1 MDVTMLKGIL
11 FDLGSTLI
19 EFDNTDWGKLE
30 QECLRNAYQ
39 LLSQDYRVPQW
50 EQFAEE
56 FLGRFH
62 QDWLEADQTLREIRL
77 ADWVSHYLQ
86 ENHVISQDGIGREFI
101 NLYYQ
106 PIARQISLIESAGE
120 VLSHFK
126 QEGLRIGLVSNSSF
140 PSEFH
145 LRELE
150 EFGLKNYFDYVIFSH
165 DYGFRK
171 PHPGLFCEGLNNLC
185 LSPEEVIFVGD
196 RLREDV
202 AGAQS
207 VGMKAILKFKP
218 GRDYSFR
225 AVPDAVIHHL
235 NELPKLVHQLS

>member
-1 MDVTMLKGIL
+1 MLKGIF

-19 EFDNTDWGKLE
+19 EFDNTDWEKLE
-30 QECLRNAYQ
+30 RDC
-39 LLSQDYRVPQW
+39 LSQGYQFISQNHKVPDW
-50 EQFAEE
+50 EE
-56 FLGRFH
+56 FAADFLTNFH
-62 QDWLEADQTLREIRL
+62 QAWLEADQTLREIKL

-106 PIARQISLIESAGE
+106 PIGRQISLIESARE
-120 VLSHFK
+120 VLSNFK
-126 QEGLRIGLVSNSSF
+126 QRGLRIGLVSNSSF

-145 LRELE
+145 LRELDG
-150 EFGLKNYFDYVIFSH
+150 FGLKNYFDYVIFSH

-171 PHPGLFCEGLNNLC
+171 PHPGLFCEALNNLS

-202 AGAQS
+202 GGAQS

-235 NELPKLVHQLS
+235 QELPKVVHQLS